1 MSAIEFVVRDSA
13 GQIEHGN
20 VAGDGAAAS
29 IIVSVDE
36 DISLNLS
43 RAQVQ
48 SYSRQGQALQVV
60 LIDGRVIMIEG
71 FFTPEG
77 IPENDL
83 YLSSGGVLAQVE
95 LAEVS
100 DGFYYA
106 NYSEA
111 EAFGK
116 WSPDDDLYFLRG
128 SEVQLAGYNEVY
140 PVEDDQVGMLAA
152 PLLAGIGGIGA
163 GAGVGAAAI
172 GGAAIVTGLTGGGSG
187 GGSGVYVTAQ
197 TGAAA
202 EDTVVNSND
211 YDNGIELGGT
221 GTPGG
226 EVTVTVGGA
235 TETTTVGDDGTWE
248 VVFQPGDLPGGEYT
262 ETATV
267 TITSGGETS
276 TTTAE
281 IVVDTVA
288 TVTLNEGANGG
299 DLLINAQELAG
310 GVTLSGTVETGSTV
324 MVTVGGMAY
333 EATVTGG
340 SWSLTLPDGAVETG
354 EYDLDVTVS
363 VTDAY
368 GNTSDISGSVA
379 IDTETSVSMSTSLIG
394 GDGTV
399 NASEHA
405 AGVSVTG
412 MAQANASVAVTIG
425 TVTHTVVAGEDGS
438 WSATF
443 SSTDLPEGTYDATV
457 TAVATD
463 LAGNTA
469 TTTGSFH
476 VDTEMGLA
484 INSGA
489 VEGDG
494 IVNGAEASDGIT
506 LTGTAE
512 AGSSVAVTLN
522 GFTRTVTAG
531 NDGSWSASW
540 IASELPT
547 IETTL
552 TVKAVATDGSGNVE
566 TTTGFVTFD
575 PFVNTLTHTNG
586 QVGGDGVVN
595 LSEQG
600 QAITASGMV
609 EAGSTVSVS
618 LGGVTL
624 PATVAAN
631 GSWTVTY
638 PAGTLAVGEYNTALV
653 ITATDAAGNTSQISE
668 SVRVD
673 TVAGDLT
680 LSSAQIEI
688 DDVVNAVE
696 VADGVVITGTA
707 TPGLPVT
714 VTFGSATH
722 TVVANSAGTWSSK
735 FLASEIPT
743 GTYDADITASITDAA
758 GNSKTV
764 SDSVHIDTQVV
775 NHAFAAIQFEG
786 DDMISGDEASDGFNV
801 NGTVEPLSKVVVTFG
816 SGSSAVTKTVYAGSD
831 GQWNV
836 EFTAGEIPSGE
847 YTAPIVARA
856 TDPAGN
862 VSTISDTVRVDTIV
876 NTLTADATET
886 DNVANAYE
894 LQDGITLTGTVEVG
908 STVLVT
914 FDGMTRV
921 ATVGRDGSWEVTFD
935 ADEIRSGDYAADVT
949 IKATDA
955 VGNVRET
962 TQVVEIDTIGPD
974 AATVDHKIVSGQG
987 IEAIIVSDDAANI
1000 ELYDVTDGQH
1010 AAPLTFTP
1018 SQTMSGWLDFD
1029 TPIADETNL
1038 VVSATDDAGN
1048 ETSTLVVLDEASS
1061 GVVDIANPLLDN
1073 FDFGAIDLS
1082 FAEDGDLT
1090 LTASDIEDLTKGSN
1104 ELTIHGGS
1112 DDTVTINGAVAGGVE
1127 TVDGTDFHVYTL
1139 GGNHTLYIEDGV
1151 NVII

>member
-152 PLLAGIGGIGA
+152 PLLAGIGGV
-163 GAGVGAAAI
+163 GAGVGAGAAAI
-172 GGAAIVTGLTGGGSG
+172 GGAAIVSGLTGGGSG

-226 EVTVTVGGA
+226 EVTVTVGGV
-235 TETTTVGDDGTWE
+235 TETTTVGEDGTWE

-262 ETATV
+262 ETAIV

-333 EATVTGG
+333 ESTVTGG
-340 SWSLTLPDGAVETG
+340 TWSLTLPDGAVETG
-354 EYDLDVTVS
+354 EYNLDVTVS

-379 IDTETSVSMSTSLIG
+379 IDTETSVSMSTSAIG

-405 AGVSVTG
+405 AGVNISG
-412 MAQANASVAVTIG
+412 MAQPNASVAVTIG
-425 TVTHTVVAGEDGS
+425 TVTHTVVAGADGS

-443 SSTDLPEGTYDATV
+443 TSTDLPEGPYDATV

-566 TTTGFVTFD
+566 TTTGSVTFD

-609 EAGSTVSVS
+609 EAGSTVLVS

-624 PATVAAN
+624 PATV
-631 GSWTVTY
+631 S
-638 PAGTLAVGEYNTALV
+638 
-653 ITATDAAGNTSQISE
+653 
-668 SVRVD
+668 
-673 TVAGDLT
+673 
-680 LSSAQIEI
+680 
-688 DDVVNAVE
+688 
-696 VADGVVITGTA
+696 ADGRR
-707 TPGLPVT
+707 
-714 VTFGSATH
+714 
-722 TVVANSAGTWSSK
+722 
-735 FLASEIPT
+735 
-743 GTYDADITASITDAA
+743 
-758 GNSKTV
+758 
-764 SDSVHIDTQVV
+764 Q
-775 NHAFAAIQFEG
+775 
-786 DDMISGDEASDGFNV
+786 
-801 NGTVEPLSKVVVTFG
+801 
-816 SGSSAVTKTVYAGSD
+816 
-831 GQWNV
+831 
-836 EFTAGEIPSGE
+836 
-847 YTAPIVARA
+847 
-856 TDPAGN
+856 
-862 VSTISDTVRVDTIV
+862 
-876 NTLTADATET
+876 
-886 DNVANAYE
+886 
-894 LQDGITLTGTVEVG
+894 
-908 STVLVT
+908 
-914 FDGMTRV
+914 
-921 ATVGRDGSWEVTFD
+921 
-935 ADEIRSGDYAADVT
+935 
-949 IKATDA
+949 
-955 VGNVRET
+955 
-962 TQVVEIDTIGPD
+962 
-974 AATVDHKIVSGQG
+974 
-987 IEAIIVSDDAANI
+987 
-1000 ELYDVTDGQH
+1000 
-1010 AAPLTFTP
+1010 
-1018 SQTMSGWLDFD
+1018 LDC
-1029 TPIADETNL
+1029 
-1038 VVSATDDAGN
+1038 
-1048 ETSTLVVLDEASS
+1048 
-1061 GVVDIANPLLDN
+1061 
-1073 FDFGAIDLS
+1073 DLS
-1082 FAEDGDLT
+1082 CG
-1090 LTASDIEDLTKGSN
+1090 
-1104 ELTIHGGS
+1104 H
-1112 DDTVTINGAVAGGVE
+1112 
-1127 TVDGTDFHVYTL
+1127 L
-1139 GGNHTLYIEDGV
+1139 GCR
-1151 NVII
+1151 